1 MNENRCATAPLG
13 AASRVEENV
22 DVGDEWLD
30 DFDAINWPEQQKK
43 APPPK
48 KAAPKR
54 KT

>member
-1 MNENRCATAPLG
+1 LRNCVFGVLRHALSG
-13 AASRVEENV
+13 ENV

-30 DFDAINWPEQQKK
+30 DFDAINCPEQQKK
-43 APPPK
+43 APAPK